1 MRQRKHT
8 LFTFSPYEYK
18 GVEAYLNSQAAR
30 GWELEN
36 VNPLGVAR
44 FRRAQRADLRYCTD
58 LLSYRRRREGRQAE
72 REYLEL
78 CRGAGWELV
87 DRWGSMGLFASLPG
101 SDPVPIQTDPD
112 TEWHNYRRA
121 YRNSLFWAVMSLLPG
136 VLLWVLIIL
145 MAGGLGA
152 MGEALLPVFRFAWPR
167 RWGVIAACAS
177 LPVLSAVGLWKL
189 GDFLW
194 NRLWGG
200 RERTVHTPGRRALWA
215 NGVVNLL
222 GVAALLVLLAGLVA
236 DLIQTGGSVGYFVG
250 LAIGGAVAFLHP
262 SFTFGEEVY
271 PREFRKRRTYGGVCV
286 LLGLLV
292 AIATWS
298 HGGDTARFW
307 RGSPG
312 FDGFYAQVTSLPV
325 VRERDLGVSWAE
337 TYAMSRGVGPAG
349 RYTLLTMDQE
359 DLVSEPG
366 ELDGLSC
373 SRYDCWSEWLA
384 GQAAD
389 TLRRQTE
396 VPEYQMLGDGSGVL
410 RDYRFGEWQSLHL
423 PWADE
428 AWVGD
433 WRNDSDLYGES
444 RGQVLVVRAG
454 SVAVRVMGPLELTGV
469 DVLEAIRA
477 RLEL

>member
-1 MRQRKHT
+1 M
-8 LFTFSPYEYK
+8 
-18 GVEAYLNSQAAR
+18 EAYLNSQAAR

-145 MAGGLGA
+145 LAGGLGA

-167 RWGVIAACAS
+167 RWGVIAACAA

-262 SFTFGEEVY
+262 SLPLG
-271 PREFRKRRTYGGVCV
+271 RRSIPGSFASAVPMVGSAYSWGCWWPSPPGATVGTRRASGGAAR
-286 LLGLLV
+286 GLT
-292 AIATWS
+292 ASTPKSPACRWSGSGTW
-298 HGGDTARFW
+298 A
-307 RGSPG
+307 SPG
-312 FDGFYAQVTSLPV
+312 
-325 VRERDLGVSWAE
+325 
-337 TYAMSRGVGPAG
+337 
-349 RYTLLTMDQE
+349 
-359 DLVSEPG
+359 
-366 ELDGLSC
+366 
-373 SRYDCWSEWLA
+373 
-384 GQAAD
+384 
-389 TLRRQTE
+389 RR
-396 VPEYQMLGDGSGVL
+396 PM
-410 RDYRFGEWQSLHL
+410 
-423 PWADE
+423 P
-428 AWVGD
+428 
-433 WRNDSDLYGES
+433 
-444 RGQVLVVRAG
+444 
-454 SVAVRVMGPLELTGV
+454 
-469 DVLEAIRA
+469 
-477 RLEL
+477 